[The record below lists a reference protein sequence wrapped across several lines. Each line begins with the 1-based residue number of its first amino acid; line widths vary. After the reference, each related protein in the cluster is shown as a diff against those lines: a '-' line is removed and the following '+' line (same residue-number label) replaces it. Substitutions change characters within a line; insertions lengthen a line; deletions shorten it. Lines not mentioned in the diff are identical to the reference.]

1 MATAKN
7 QGSESKFD
15 TFLLKST
22 PHHKETDVLKL
33 RIRDNSIR
41 LRLMRAE
48 VDTLSKEGLVAA
60 TTAFPAGRTFR
71 YSVES
76 SPANVSST
84 ALFSENEIVVRL
96 PESAVLAWAASEQVS
111 IDDEQV
117 LEDGN
122 TLRILVEK
130 DFVCL
135 TGRDDEDE
143 SDMYPHPH
151 AGKASC

>member
-1 MATAKN
+1 MR
-7 QGSESKFD
+7 GEV
-15 TFLLKST
+15 
-22 PHHKETDVLKL
+22 ETL
-33 RIRDNSIR
+33 R
-41 LRLMRAE
+41 
-48 VDTLSKEGLVAA
+48 KEGLVAA

-84 ALFSENEIVVRL
+84 ALFSANEMVVSL
-96 PESAVLAWAASEQVS
+96 PESAVLAWATSEQVS

-130 DFVCL
+130 DLVCL
-135 TGRDDEDE
+135 AGRDDEDE
-143 SDMYPHPH
+143 SDMYPHPQ
-151 AGKASC
+151 AGAASS